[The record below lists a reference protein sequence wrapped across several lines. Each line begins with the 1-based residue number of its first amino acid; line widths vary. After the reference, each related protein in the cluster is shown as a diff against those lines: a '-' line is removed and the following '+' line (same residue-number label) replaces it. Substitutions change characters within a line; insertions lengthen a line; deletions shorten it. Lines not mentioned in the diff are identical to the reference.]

1 MSLTTLVTHL
11 EPGDGPAVDARIG
24 SALCLAEAQAAR
36 LIALVFAADA
46 TSGSDAELAAAEAR
60 TIARLREQAERRGVA
75 CQVRARSSFAY
86 GIGEV
91 LADHLRVA
99 DLGVLTA
106 AEAPAAGQRILL
118 RAAIFDGGRP
128 VLVLPEA
135 RPLTALPSR
144 VVVAWDASPAA
155 VRATH
160 GALPFIR
167 QAAETIVLTV
177 TDDKELRSGQS
188 GIELASLLARHGGK
202 TRFSSVQRGAGDAY
216 DSILAAAGELD
227 ADLLVMGAVHHSPLH
242 QLLLGSAT
250 ERWLKLGPTLPTLLA
265 A

>member
-11 EPGDGPAVDARIG
+11 EPGEGPAVDAQIG
-24 SALCLAEAQAAR
+24 SALTLAAAHAAR
-36 LIALVFAADA
+36 LIALVYPTESAR
-46 TSGSDAELAAAEAR
+46 GAEAEQAEAEAR
-60 TIARLREQAERRGVA
+60 TTARLREQSERRGVA
-75 CQVRARSSFAY
+75 CQVRTRSSVAY

-106 AEAPAAGQRILL
+106 AEAPAAGQRVLL

-202 TRFSSVQRGAGDAY
+202 SRFSSVQRGSGDAY
-216 DSILAAAGELD
+216 DSILAWAGELQ
-227 ADLLVMGAVHHSPLH
+227 ADLLVMGAVHHSPLR
-242 QLLLGSAT
+242 QLILGSAT
-250 ERWLKLGPTLPTLLA
+250 ERWLKQGPRLPTLLA

>member
-1 MSLTTLVTHL
+1 MSLTTLVTQI
-11 EPGDGPAVDARIG
+11 EPGDAATVDVQIG
-24 SALCLAEAQAAR
+24 SALTLAAAHAAR
-36 LIALVFAADA
+36 LIALVYP
-46 TSGSDAELAAAEAR
+46 TESPRGAEAEQAEAEAR
-60 TIARLREQAERRGVA
+60 TVGRVREVAERRGIA
-75 CQVRARSSFAY
+75 CQVRTRSSFAY

-91 LADHLRVA
+91 VADHLRVA

-106 AEAPAAGQRILL
+106 TDAPGAGQRILL

-128 VLVLPEA
+128 VLVVPAA
-135 RPLTALPSR
+135 RPMAAAPAR

-202 TRFSSVQRGAGDAY
+202 TRFSSVQRGSGDAY
-216 DSILAAAGELD
+216 DSILAAASELG

-242 QLLLGSAT
+242 QLILGSAT
-250 ERWLKLGPTLPTLLA
+250 DRWLKLGPTLPTLLA